1 MAVTDPGSS
10 NLSPDSKKP
19 PIGVVNS
26 SPGPLKILI
35 ADDNHSDRLILQAI
49 VKRQGHQV
57 ITAVDGVD
65 AIEKFSQ
72 ESPDIILLDALMP
85 RMDGFDAAREIKQL
99 SGEDLI
105 PIIFLTSLSD
115 AESLA
120 KCLEAGGDD
129 FLSKP
134 YNPIILQA
142 KINAFN
148 RMRLMHQT
156 LQQQRDQIADNN
168 EHLLREQEVAKKV
181 FDNVAHAGCLGAHNI
196 RHLLS
201 PLSVFN
207 GDVLL
212 ACQKPSGG
220 MHVLLGDFTGHG
232 LPAAIG
238 AMPLAEIFYGMTTK
252 GYALSDIVREI
263 NLKLKTILPIGFFC
277 CASMVDIEFDEKSI
291 EVWSGGLPDGYLL
304 QNGQLVKVR
313 SRHLPLGIK
322 SNDSFDASTDHFEM
336 NDGDRIYLWSDGI
349 IEASNVQ
356 NEFYG
361 EARLRSLVTQ
371 HITSDDLFFKIQ
383 QDVLAFA
390 GDCGPGDDLTMA
402 EITMMPKEALG
413 IQESESLSSGGRGLG
428 NWEMT
433 YRLSDD
439 SLARFD
445 PVPLLLQIVM
455 EVPGMRSFNG
465 EIFTIISE
473 LYSNALDHG
482 VLRLD
487 SSLKSSSDGFTE
499 YYRQREVRSRQ
510 LDGHYVIIHL
520 QHHGNHQ
527 KGVLT
532 IRVEDSGPGF
542 DCSRLPEA
550 QPSANKYS
558 GRGVALLK
566 SLCRR
571 VHYYAP
577 GNIVEVEYE
586 WPS

>member
-1 MAVTDPGSS
+1 MVVTESPYKPEDTSTGS
-10 NLSPDSKKP
+10 
-19 PIGVVNS
+19 
-26 SPGPLKILI
+26 LKILI

-49 VKRQGHQV
+49 VKRQGHHV
-57 ITAVDGVD
+57 VTAVDGVD
-65 AIEKFSQ
+65 AVDKFSR
-72 ESPDIILLDALMP
+72 ENPDIILLDALMP
-85 RMDGFDAAREIKQL
+85 RMDGFEAAKEIKQL
-99 SGEDLI
+99 SGEDLV

-148 RMRLMHQT
+148 RMRVMHRT
-156 LQQQRDQIADNN
+156 LQMQRDQIADHN
-168 EHLLREQEVAKKV
+168 EHLVREQEVAKKV
-181 FDNVAHAGCLGAHNI
+181 FDNVAHVGCLGARNI

-238 AMPLAEIFYGMTTK
+238 AMPMAEIFYGMTTK
-252 GYALSDIVREI
+252 GYALPDILREI
-263 NLKLKTILPIGFFC
+263 NIKLKTILPIGFFC
-277 CASMVDIEFDEKSI
+277 CATMVDIEFGDKSI
-291 EVWSGGLPDGYLL
+291 EIWSGGLPSGFLL
-304 QNGQLVKVR
+304 QGGKLVKVA
-313 SRHLPLGIK
+313 SRHLPLGIRG
-322 SNDSFDASTDHFEM
+322 SDSFDASTDRYEM
-336 NDGDRIYLWSDGI
+336 HDGDRFYVWSDGI
-349 IEASNVQ
+349 IEAANAE

-361 EARLRSLVTQ
+361 EERLQALVEQ
-371 HITSDDLFFKIQ
+371 YIDSNELFYRIQ

-390 GDCGPGDDLTMA
+390 GDSGPGDDLTMA
-402 EITMMPKEALG
+402 EITMMPEDQLG
-413 IQESESLSSGGRGLG
+413 IHESEHSSASGWGPGK
-428 NWEMT
+428 WEMS
-433 YRLSDD
+433 YRLTDE

-445 PVPLLLQIVM
+445 PIPLLLQIVM

-487 SSLKSSSDGFTE
+487 SSLKNSSEGFAR
-499 YYRQREVRSRQ
+499 YYQLREQRCSQ
-510 LDGHYVIIHL
+510 LKDASVLVNLTHNGT
-520 QHHGNHQ
+520 HQ
-527 KGVLT
+527 GGILT
-532 IRVEDSGPGF
+532 IRVEDSGQGF
-542 DCSRLPEA
+542 DWRKVRA
-550 QPSANKYS
+550 TQPCTNQYS

-571 VHYYAP
+571 VEYFEP

-586 WPS
+586 WRL